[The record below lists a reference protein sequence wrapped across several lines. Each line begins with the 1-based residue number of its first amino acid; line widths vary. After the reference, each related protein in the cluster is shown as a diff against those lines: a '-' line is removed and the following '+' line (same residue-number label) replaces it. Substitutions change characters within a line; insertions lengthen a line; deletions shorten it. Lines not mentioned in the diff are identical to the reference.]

1 MKNLRMLL
9 YVTLIMLVVISCD
22 KNDDTSPSVIYQ
34 EETPLPGF
42 LDASGFNAD
51 VNTASSAAYQECGLS
66 FKPLE
71 YGTIN
76 AITIKLPVNP
86 SRIRVTIWDKATG
99 SLLVT
104 ARIPLILD
112 YVSGT
117 TYEVAIT
124 PFALTK
130 NKEYVISMSTQNWTT
145 RQRIGAT
152 DANYP
157 ITVGNVQFINFV
169 SNLGQD
175 LIMPSNIN
183 LSYVAGDLGFK
194 FKRI

>member
-1 MKNLRMLL
+1 MLL
-9 YVTLIMLVVISCD
+9 YVTLIMLVVISCS
-22 KNDDTSPSVIYQ
+22 KNDDTSPSVVYQ
-34 EETPLPGF
+34 EEIPLPGF

-86 SRIRVTIWDKATG
+86 GRIRVTVWDKATG

>member
-1 MKNLRMLL
+1 MLL